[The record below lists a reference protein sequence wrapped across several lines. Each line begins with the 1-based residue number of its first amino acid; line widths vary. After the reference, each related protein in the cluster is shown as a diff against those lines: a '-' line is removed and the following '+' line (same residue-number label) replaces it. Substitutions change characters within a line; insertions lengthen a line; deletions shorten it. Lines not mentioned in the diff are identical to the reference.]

1 VSLDNLYYR
10 KDSAHRVAGR
20 LKALLKNRRL
30 LLALVVGVPLV
41 VYVVFGHRG
50 ILQRLS
56 LEREKTE
63 LEERI
68 KKAESEG
75 KDLEQQSKRLDS
87 DPQTIEKVARE
98 KHNMVR
104 EGDRVYKVNP
114 EKNN

>member
-10 KDSAHRVAGR
+10 KDAPHGFTRR

-30 LLALVVGVPLV
+30 VLALILGIPVLI
-41 VYVVFGHRG
+41 YVVFGQRG

-63 LEERI
+63 LQGRI
-68 KKAESEG
+68 KSASVEEKKLEKES
-75 KDLEQQSKRLDS
+75 KQLDN
-87 DPQTIEKVARE
+87 DPQAIEKVARE

-104 EGDRVYKVNP
+104 EGDRVYKMNP
-114 EKNN
+114 EKK

>member
-10 KDSAHRVAGR
+10 KDAQRRVAGR
-20 LKALLKNRRL
+20 LKALLKNKRL
-30 LLALVVGVPLV
+30 LIGLIVGVPLLI
-41 VYVVFGHRG
+41 YIVFGHRG

-56 LEREKTE
+56 LESEKTE

-68 KKAESEG
+68 RASEAEG
-75 KDLEQQSKRLDS
+75 KALEQQSKRLDN

-98 KHNMVR
+98 RHNMVR

-114 EKNN
+114 EKK

>member
-10 KDSAHRVAGR
+10 KDSPRGVAGR
-20 LKALLKNRRL
+20 LKALVKNRRF
-30 LLALVVGVPLV
+30 LLAMIIGVPLL

-63 LEERI
+63 LQERI
-68 KKAESEG
+68 RKSEAEG
-75 KDLEQQSKRLDS
+75 KALEQQSKRLDG

-104 EGDRVYKVNP
+104 QGDRVYKVNP
-114 EKNN
+114 EKK

>member
-1 VSLDNLYYR
+1 VALDNLYYR
-10 KDSAHRVAGR
+10 KDGAKGFAARV
-20 LKALLKNRRL
+20 KALTKNRRFVFGIAAVIL
-30 LLALVVGVPLV
+30 FLIF
-41 VYVVFGHRG
+41 VVFGHRG

-56 LEREKTE
+56 LEHEKTE

-68 KKAESEG
+68 KKAEAEG
-75 KDLEQQSKRLDS
+75 KALEQQSKKLDG

-114 EKNN
+114 EKN

>member
-10 KDSAHRVAGR
+10 KDSPRGVAGWS
-20 LKALLKNRRL
+20 KALMKNKRL
-30 LLALVVGVPLV
+30 LLALIVGVPLLI
-41 VYVVFGHRG
+41 YVVFGHRG
-50 ILQRLS
+50 ILQRLR

-68 KKAESEG
+68 RMSQAEG
-75 KDLEQQSKRLDS
+75 KALEQQSKRLDS
-87 DPQTIEKVARE
+87 DPQTVEKVARE

-114 EKNN
+114 EKK

>member
-1 VSLDNLYYR
+1 VSLDNLFYR
-10 KDSAHRVAGR
+10 KESPRGVAGR
-20 LKALLKNRRL
+20 LRPLMKNKRLFIALI
-30 LLALVVGVPLV
+30 VGVPLLI
-41 VYVVFGHRG
+41 YVVFGHRG
-50 ILQRLS
+50 ILQRIS

-68 KKAESEG
+68 RMSEAEG
-75 KDLEQQSKRLDS
+75 KALEQQSRRLDS

-114 EKNN
+114 EKK